1 MNRSIV
7 RDGGDGSAFHFL
19 GKTKFL
25 FKNTIKNSGKCNR
38 CYTFEVEHVVV
49 TVVVDSRKKK
59 KGRKK
64 GASTATAT
72 TWKSFFCGLYY
83 SISYYIILYC
93 INICYWLIVMFLF
106 FVNFIWIVFR
116 NLIFFVCLYLLI
128 LKV

>member
-19 GKTKFL
+19 GKTKFF

-59 KGRKK
+59 LEKKGRRRRRRRRENR
-64 GASTATAT
+64 
-72 TWKSFFCGLYY
+72 FFFVVYTIL
-83 SISYYIILYC
+83 YYIILYC
-93 INICYWLIVMFLF
+93 IV
-106 FVNFIWIVFR
+106 
-116 NLIFFVCLYLLI
+116 LIFVI
-128 LKV
+128 G